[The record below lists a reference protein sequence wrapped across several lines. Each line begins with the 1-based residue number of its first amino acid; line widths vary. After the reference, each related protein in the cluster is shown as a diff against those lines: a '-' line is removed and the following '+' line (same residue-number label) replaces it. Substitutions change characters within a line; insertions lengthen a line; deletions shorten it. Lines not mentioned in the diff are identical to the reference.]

1 MSEPAAETPRESLAI
16 TIFNMPTLAARAT
29 DGLIYLAIRDL
40 CAAVGL
46 SRQSQMRRL
55 RADEDLRE
63 GIKTFRIATPAGMR
77 EQEFLQLELVP
88 LWITSVSR
96 RKAEPEIQERLR
108 FFKLHI
114 IQHVHRSI
122 TEAAGLPS
130 ESSRDIEDL
139 RDLGRYD
146 EAITGIAERQQ
157 AMEQSQDKARQAWR
171 EHERRI
177 QTLEEQMRQ
186 YLPLSDAQQGRVYH
200 LVHQWAEARAE
211 REDIPFGRAVSQC
224 WAALKTRY
232 TVAKYE
238 QIPASKYDDCVTF
251 LTRAYT
257 QAAGET
263 PRGEQLG
270 LDLDVE

>member
-16 TIFNMPTLAARAT
+16 TIFNMPTLAVRAT

-40 CAAVGL
+40 CNAVGL

-146 EAITGIAERQQ
+146 ESITGIAEHQQ
-157 AMEQSQDKARQAWR
+157 AMQESQDKARQAWR

-177 QTLEEQMRQ
+177 QALEEQVRQ

-200 LVHQWAEARAE
+200 LVHQ
-211 REDIPFGRAVSQC
+211 S
-224 WAALKTRY
+224 T
-232 TVAKYE
+232 TVA
-238 QIPASKYDDCVTF
+238 
-251 LTRAYT
+251 
-257 QAAGET
+257 
-263 PRGEQLG
+263 
-270 LDLDVE
+270 